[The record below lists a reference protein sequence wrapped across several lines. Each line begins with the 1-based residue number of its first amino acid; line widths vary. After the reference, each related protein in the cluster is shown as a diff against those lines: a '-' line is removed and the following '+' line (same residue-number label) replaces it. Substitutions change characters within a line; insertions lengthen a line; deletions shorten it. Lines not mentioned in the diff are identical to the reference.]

1 MRASRLNQTSVA
13 RVLTAIVALA
23 ASGCG
28 YHFAASG
35 AALPASAQ
43 TIYVRPFDNHSRTP
57 GASELLT
64 VYMKDEIAK
73 HKRLTIVKNPAD
85 ADLVLSGTVADVEEM
100 PAGFNGALEPTTW
113 NYMVSVNASLT
124 DNRTK
129 KVLWAG
135 SGISTQSQVGGVAQA
150 VAASSPQFLLQNL
163 RARDLQ
169 KMTDYQ
175 VYYTQ
180 SYYGEQ
186 QSLQGAA
193 SEIYDQMSEGF

>member
-1 MRASRLNQTSVA
+1 LSLVA
-13 RVLTAIVALA
+13 A
-23 ASGCG
+23 GCG

-35 AALPASAQ
+35 AALPSDAH
-43 TIYVRPFDNHSRTP
+43 TIYVTQFTNHSRTP

-64 VYMKDEIAK
+64 VYVKDEIAK
-73 HKRLTIVKNPAD
+73 HKRLMIVKNPAD
-85 ADLVLSGTVADVEEM
+85 ADLTLSGSVTDVEEL

-113 NYMVSVNASLT
+113 TYSVTANASLV

-129 KVLWAG
+129 KVLWVG
-135 SGISTQSQVGGVAQA
+135 SGINTQNQIGGVAQA
-150 VAASSPQFLLQNL
+150 VAATSPQFLLENL
-163 RARDLQ
+163 RVRDLQ
-169 KMTDYQ
+169 RMTDYQ

-186 QSLQGAA
+186 QSLQQAA

>member
-1 MRASRLNQTSVA
+1 MRSNQIRLA
-13 RVLTAIVALA
+13 RVLTALLALA
-23 ASGCG
+23 GTGCG

-35 AALPASAQ
+35 TALPPSAQ
-43 TIYVRPFDNHSRTP
+43 TVYVTPFGNHSRTP

-85 ADLVLSGTVADVEEM
+85 ADLVLSGTISDIEEM

-113 NYMVSVNASLT
+113 NYSVSVNASLV
-124 DNRTK
+124 DNRDK
-129 KVLWAG
+129 KVLWTS
-135 SGISTQSQVGGVAQA
+135 SGLSTQGQVGGVAQA

-175 VYYTQ
+175 VYYAE

-186 QSLQGAA
+186 QSLQAAA